1 MKAKEYDLVVIGTGD
16 AGTAV
21 AAAAARERWK
31 AAIIEK
37 KAVGGTCALW
47 GCVPKKILISGGE
60 LADFNRRLATERFLT
75 AATAISWPELMAFK
89 NRITSSFSPDAE
101 KHLRKQG
108 IDIYKGAARFTGET
122 SIAVDGVHLQG
133 KYVHI
138 ASGARSR
145 PMAVPGAEYL
155 TTSDEFLYC
164 EHLPER
170 IVFVGGGYISFEF
183 AHLAARCG
191 RDVTI
196 IMRSAQA
203 LKKFDPDMVSLLLT
217 ASRERGI
224 SVSFNQPLARIEK
237 KGGELLVIVHDGSK
251 EKTYRADLAV
261 HGAGRV
267 PDIDDLNL
275 QAAGI
280 EASRDGVSV
289 NEYLQSVSNPR
300 VYAAGDA
307 AAGGPPLT
315 PVAMLEGSVA
325 ADNLVY
331 GRKRM
336 RPDYRFVPSVVF
348 TLPKLAAVGLLEE
361 DARKRA
367 APCEVVS
374 KDTSGWLHNK
384 RVNETVCGFK
394 VILDKSSRKIL
405 GVHILD
411 GHADDLINMFALA
424 MQNNLTAD
432 DIKKV
437 LYAYPSASS
446 SIQYMLGQ

>member
-1 MKAKEYDLVVIGTGD
+1 MKTKEYDLVVIGTGD

-31 AAIIEK
+31 TAIIEK

-60 LADFNRRLATERFLT
+60 LADFNRRLAAEGFLD
-75 AATAISWPELMAFK
+75 AAKTISWPELMTFK
-89 NRITSSFSPDAE
+89 NRLTAPFSLDEE
-101 KHLRKQG
+101 KHLQEQG
-108 IDIYKGAARFTGET
+108 IDIYKGAARFAGKNIIE
-122 SIAVDGVHLQG
+122 VDGAHLQG

-138 ASGARSR
+138 ASGARPR
-145 PMAVPGAEYL
+145 PIAVPGAEYL
-155 TTSDEFLYC
+155 TTSDEFLYR

-196 IMRSAQA
+196 IIRSAQA
-203 LKKFDPDMVSLLLT
+203 LKKFDPDLVSVLVK

-237 KGGELLVIVHDGSK
+237 KGGELLVIVHDGAQ

-267 PDIDDLNL
+267 PDIENLNL

-289 NEYLQSVSNPR
+289 NEYMQSVSNPR

-307 AAGGPPLT
+307 AAGGPQLT
-315 PVAMLEGSVA
+315 PVAMLEGSVV

-331 GRKRM
+331 GFQRR
-336 RPDYRFVPSVVF
+336 RPDYRAVPSVAF

-361 DARKRA
+361 EARKRA
-367 APCEVVS
+367 VPCEVVS
-374 KDTSGWLHNK
+374 KDTSEWLHNK

-405 GVHILD
+405 GAHILD

-424 MQNNLTAD
+424 MQNNLTAE

-446 SIQYMLGQ
+446 SIQYMLTQ